1 MYDWRIVLDRII
13 RIVMENWFYIYY
25 LVMVMY
31 WDKFKIRKLR
41 KVNEIWID
49 VGFINIDKIL

>member
-1 MYDWRIVLDRII
+1 
-13 RIVMENWFYIYY
+13 MENWFYIYY

-31 WDKFKIRKLR
+31 WDKFKIRKLG